1 MLLTISTTHRP
12 ATDLGFLLHKNP
24 AERKS
29 YEFWFGGAH
38 VFYPEASEERCT
50 VALLV
55 DVDAVGLVRGRKGG
69 GISRY
74 DYVNDRPYVASSFVS
89 VALAKAFST
98 AMGGR
103 SKERPEL
110 AAQAIPLE
118 VEIAAL
124 SCGAGGEELVRRMF
138 EPLGY
143 RVDTAGHPLDP
154 AFPEWGESRYLT
166 VRLAAGCRLADL
178 LSHLYVL
185 IGVLDNQKHY
195 WVGPDEVE
203 KLLAKGGEWLA
214 AHPERDLIANRYLK
228 YQRPLA
234 ARAIARLVAEEQPD
248 PDEHDDEA
256 AAEEVV
262 AEERIRLVDQRMGA
276 VVAALRSSGATSVVD
291 LGCGEGRLLREL
303 LADRRFTRIAG
314 MDVSHRALEIA
325 SRRLRL
331 ERMPPMQRQRIELFQ
346 GSLLYRDERLTGFDA
361 AALVEVIEHLDDDRL
376 AAFERVVFEYARPQS
391 VVVTTPNAEFNANWE
406 ALPAGD
412 MRHRDHRFEWTRDQ
426 FAAWAGPLAGR
437 HGYDVR
443 YLPIGP
449 GQPDTGAPT
458 QMAIFDR
465 SGA

>member
-29 YEFWFGGAH
+29 YDFWFGAAH

-50 VALLV
+50 VALLL
-55 DVDAVGLVRGRKGG
+55 DVDAVGLVRGRKKS

-74 DYVNDRPYVASSFVS
+74 DYVNDRPYVASSFAS

-110 AAQAIPLE
+110 TATAIPLE

-124 SCGAGGEELVRRMF
+124 PCGAGGEELLRRMF

-143 RVDTAGHPLDP
+143 RVETHAHPLDP

-166 VRLAAGCRLADL
+166 VRLGAVKRLADL
-178 LSHLYVL
+178 LAHLYVL
-185 IGVLDNQKHY
+185 IPVLDNQKHY

-203 KLLAKGGEWLA
+203 KLLARGGEWLA
-214 AHPERDLIANRYLK
+214 AHPERELIVNRYLK
-228 YQRPLA
+228 YQRPLT

-248 PDEHDDEA
+248 PDEEDEEA
-256 AAEEVV
+256 PAEEAVV
-262 AEERIRLVDQRMGA
+262 EERIRLVDQRMGA
-276 VVAALRSSGATSVVD
+276 VLSALRSSGTTSVVD

-325 SRRLRL
+325 ARRLRL
-331 ERMPPMQRQRIELFQ
+331 ERMPPMQRERIELFQ
-346 GSLLYRDERLTGFDA
+346 GSLLYRDDRLAGFDA
-361 AALVEVIEHLDDDRL
+361 ATVVEVIEHLDDDRL
-376 AAFERVVFEYARPQS
+376 AAFERVVFEYAQPHMI
-391 VVVTTPNAEFNANWE
+391 VVTTPNAEYNVNWE
-406 ALPAGD
+406 SLPAGD
-412 MRHRDHRFEWTRDQ
+412 LRHRDHRFEWTRDQ
-426 FAAWAGPLAGR
+426 FAAWAGPIADR
-437 HGYDVR
+437 HGYRVR

-449 GQPDTGAPT
+449 EQPDTGPPT
-458 QMAIFDR
+458 QMAIFAR
-465 SGA
+465 AGA

>member
-50 VALLV
+50 VAVLV
-55 DVDAVGLVRGRKGG
+55 DVDAVGLVRGRKPS
-69 GISRY
+69 GITRY
-74 DYVNDRPYVASSFVS
+74 DYVNDRPYVASSFMS

-103 SKERPEL
+103 SKERADL
-110 AAQAIPLE
+110 AAEALPFE
-118 VEIAAL
+118 VGIAAL
-124 SCGAGGEELVRRMF
+124 ACGAGGDELVRRMF

-143 RVDTAGHPLDP
+143 AVDTSGHPLDP

-166 VRLAAGCRLADL
+166 VRLAARCRLADL
-178 LSHLYVL
+178 LNHLYVL
-185 IGVLDNQKHY
+185 IGMLDNQKHY

-203 KLLAKGGEWLA
+203 KLLRRGGEWLA
-214 AHPERDLIANRYLK
+214 AHPERELIANRYLK

-234 ARAIARLVAEEQPD
+234 ARAIARLVADEQPD
-248 PDEHDDEA
+248 PDERDEEV
-256 AAEEVV
+256 AAEESV
-262 AEERIRLVDQRMGA
+262 AEERIRLVDQRMGS
-276 VVAALRSSGATSVVD
+276 VVSALRSSGATSVVD

-303 LADRRFTRIAG
+303 MADRRFTRIAG

-331 ERMPPMQRQRIELFQ
+331 ERLPPMQRERIELFQ
-346 GSLLYRDERLTGFDA
+346 GSLLYRDERLNGFDA

-376 AAFERVVFEYARPQS
+376 AACERVVFEYARPRS
-391 VVVTTPNAEFNANWE
+391 IVVTTPNAEFNVNWE
-406 ALPAGD
+406 SLPAGEF
-412 MRHRDHRFEWTRDQ
+412 RHRDHRFEWRRDQ
-426 FAAWAGPLAGR
+426 FAAWADPIADR
-437 HGYDVR
+437 HGYRVR

-449 GQPDTGAPT
+449 EHADTGAPT
-458 QMAIFDR
+458 QMAIFER
-465 SGA
+465 SDA